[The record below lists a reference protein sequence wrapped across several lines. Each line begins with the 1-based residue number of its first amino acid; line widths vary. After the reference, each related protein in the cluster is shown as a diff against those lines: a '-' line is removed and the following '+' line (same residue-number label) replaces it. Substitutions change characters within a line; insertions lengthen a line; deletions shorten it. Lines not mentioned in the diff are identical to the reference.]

1 MDGFIELA
9 WTPFLAVFWWFM
21 NRLTA
26 RIDQIE
32 NSKVDKAVLDRV
44 DNELHEMEKR
54 QEKLIHTT
62 VPRPEYKADVT
73 SLHSRINELSTIKQ
87 DKVKDINLV
96 NFKDKDKNK

>member
-32 NSKVDKAVLDRV
+32 NSKVDNAVLNRV

-62 VPRPEYKADVT
+62 VPRPEYKQDIQL
-73 SLHSRINELSTIKQ
+73 LHQRCNELSTIKQ

-96 NFKDKDKNK
+96 NLKPRDKDK